1 MHHRLRKIR
10 NVRRSRRLNWLSRF
24 RRNEAG
30 VQLVEV
36 AIVIPILLML
46 FGAVAEFGRYFYE
59 YTTLAKGARVGA
71 RYMSTKTLKAVGTK
85 DWILDTKR
93 LVVYGNTAGTG
104 TPLMTDLTVD
114 NVDVQFAGGTYAA
127 PRSGVPTT
135 VTISIINYKHQ
146 PVFDLG
152 KLTNISGL
160 STNIDVKP
168 SVTMHYMLNAASG

>member
-1 MHHRLRKIR
+1 MHHRVRKIR

-36 AIVIPILLML
+36 AIVLPIMLML

-59 YTTLAKGARVGA
+59 YTTLAKAARVGA
-71 RYMSTKTLKAVGTK
+71 RYMSIKSVAK
-85 DWILDTKR
+85 DVWILETKR

-104 TPLMTDLTVD
+104 TPLMTDLTIA
-114 NVDVQFAGGTYAA
+114 NVDVQFAGGTFE
-127 PRSGVPTT
+127 PPNKGVPTT

-160 STNIDVKP
+160 STNVDVKP
-168 SVTMHYMLNAASG
+168 SVTMHYMLNAASS

>member
-1 MHHRLRKIR
+1 MHHRVRKIR

-59 YTTLAKGARVGA
+59 YTTLAKGARVAA
-71 RYMSTKTLKAVGTK
+71 RYMSTKTMAKPVG
-85 DWILDTKR
+85 ILETKR
-93 LVVYGNTAGTG
+93 LVVYGNTEGTG
-104 TPLMTDLTVD
+104 TPLMTNLTLD
-114 NVDVQFAGGTYAA
+114 NVDVKFAGGSYE
-127 PRSGVPTT
+127 PPDIGVPTT

-160 STNIDVKP
+160 STNVDVKP
-168 SVTMHYMLNAASG
+168 SVTMHYMLNAASS